1 MFNEKTYS
9 QKMDKTIE
17 VFQKELTSLRTG
29 RANSSML
36 DLVKVDVYG
45 QAMPLNQVSSITTPD
60 ARTINIQVWDLNN
73 VPLVDTAIKK
83 SELGLNPQ
91 IDGQLIR
98 LPVPD
103 LNEERRTEIKKL
115 IKSMGE
121 KCKISIRNIR
131 REANDELKSL
141 LKDKD
146 LGEDDEKKFV
156 HNGYGLERKELMY
169 NDFIVIGPK
178 NDPENLRLKDN
189 IKDWRQEF
197 FYEHAIIK
205 NKEFI
210 PASEALVR
218 KEIKY
223 IFWPDFNTEEL
234 YDLKNDPLEENN
246 VVKSESYQELLN
258 QLRVQFK
265 KLKSEAR

>member
-1 MFNEKTYS
+1 MFKDKTYS

-29 RANSSML
+29 RANASML

-131 REANDELKSL
+131 REANDDLKSL
-141 LKDKD
+141 VKEKEIS
-146 LGEDDEKKFV
+146 EDDEKINEKLVQTFTDEHIKTIDTKV
-156 HNGYGLERKELMY
+156 EAKE
-169 NDFIVIGPK
+169 
-178 NDPENLRLKDN
+178 
-189 IKDWRQEF
+189 
-197 FYEHAIIK
+197 
-205 NKEFI
+205 
-210 PASEALVR
+210 
-218 KEIKY
+218 KEIMT
-223 IFWPDFNTEEL
+223 I
-234 YDLKNDPLEENN
+234 
-246 VVKSESYQELLN
+246 
-258 QLRVQFK
+258 
-265 KLKSEAR
+265 